1 MRPLRSPPAEA
12 GQSGSEGEQLAYSQ
26 ASDYELLPVDEYEE
40 HDEYGAAADR
50 SAPLSRRSL
59 LIGNAV
65 VAFAVIG
72 FASLAVAVAVTIRPT
87 AASKPVEGHQNA
99 QPGKFMPLLPTQQ
112 QAPVPPP
119 PPDDP
124 TAGFQGGT
132 IPAVQ
137 NVVPRP
143 GTSPGVGGTPASP
156 APEAPAVPGVVP
168 APVPIPVPII
178 IPPVPGLAA
187 WNADHPHRT
196 ADDAGDHVGDDAA
209 DHAADHA
216 GDHAANDAADH
227 AGDHATNDRRPDDR
241 RPDDGRSDHRRPD
254 HGRSSHRHA
263 DDRRSAADAAAHAT
277 TNPTDANPAA
287 DRGPADGGAGSAAA
301 VRWPQRQRR
310 GRLIR
315 RVLITVAASLRS
327 EDMAGD
333 AVTVVLPCLNEEESL
348 PAVLAAIPA
357 GYRALVVDNNSTDD
371 TATVAA
377 RHGAQVVVE
386 PRPGYG
392 SAVHAGVLAA
402 TTPIVAVIDADGSM
416 DAGDLPKLVAELDK
430 GADLVTGRRRPVA
443 GLHWPWVARV
453 GTVVMSWRL
462 RTRHRLPVHDIAP
475 MRVARREALLDLGV
489 VDRRSGYPLE
499 LLVRAAAAGWRVV
512 ELDVSYGPR
521 TGGKSK
527 VSGSLRGSIIAILD
541 FWKVIS

>member
-1 MRPLRSPPAEA
+1 MDVALGVAVTDRVARLALVDSAAPGTVIDQFVLDVAEHPVEVLTETVVGTDRSLAGENHRLVATRLCWPDQAKADELQHALQDSGVHDVAVISEA
-12 GQSGSEGEQLAYSQ
+12 Q
-26 ASDYELLPVDEYEE
+26 AATALV
-40 HDEYGAAADR
+40 GAAHAG
-50 SAPLSRRSL
+50 SAVLLVGDETATLS
-59 LIGNAV
+59 V
-65 VAFAVIG
+65 VGDPDAPPTM
-72 FASLAVAVAVTIRPT
+72 VAVAPVAGADATSTVDTLMARLGDQALAPGDVFLVGRSAEHT
-87 AASKPVEGHQNA
+87 TVLADQLRAAST
-99 QPGKFMPLLPTQQ
+99 MR
-112 QAPVPPP
+112 
-119 PPDDP
+119 
-124 TAGFQGGT
+124 
-132 IPAVQ
+132 VQ
-137 NVVPRP
+137 
-143 GTSPGVGGTPASP
+143 TP
-156 APEAPAVPGVVP
+156 
-168 APVPIPVPII
+168 
-178 IPPVPGLAA
+178 
-187 WNADHPHRT
+187 
-196 ADDAGDHVGDDAA
+196 
-209 DHAADHA
+209 
-216 GDHAANDAADH
+216 DH